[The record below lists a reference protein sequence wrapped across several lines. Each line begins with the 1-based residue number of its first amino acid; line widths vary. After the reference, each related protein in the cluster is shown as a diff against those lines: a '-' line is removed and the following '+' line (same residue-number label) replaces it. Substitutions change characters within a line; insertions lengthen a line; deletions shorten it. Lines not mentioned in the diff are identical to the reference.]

1 VPIRV
6 NIPAWKKQ
14 GGESEL
20 KAAIRLSGGRDE
32 AAEIASLRAW
42 LTAESEFRGKVEVD
56 AHPPTSGEMGGG
68 TDALLVSLGSGGA
81 ITVLISS
88 LTNWLQAR
96 RSAHRRMP

>member
-20 KAAIRLSGGRDE
+20 KAAIRLSGWRDE
-32 AAEIASLRAW
+32 AAEIASAW

-56 AHPPTSGEMGGG
+56 AHPPASGEMGGG
-68 TDALLVSLGSGGA
+68 TDVLLVSLGSGGA